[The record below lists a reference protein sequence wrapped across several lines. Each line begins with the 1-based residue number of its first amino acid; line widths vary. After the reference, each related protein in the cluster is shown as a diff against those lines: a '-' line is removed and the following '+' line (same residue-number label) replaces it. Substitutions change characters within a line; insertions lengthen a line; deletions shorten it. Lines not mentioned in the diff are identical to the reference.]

1 MNGSGL
7 ATPRTFIAIVENYQT
22 EDGRIRIPDV
32 LKDYMGVD
40 SIGK

>member
-22 EDGRIRIPDV
+22 ADGYIRIPEV
-32 LKDYMGVD
+32 LQKYMGVD
-40 SIGK
+40 KIGK

>member
-22 EDGRIRIPDV
+22 KDGRIEIPAV
-32 LKDYMGVD
+32 LQKYMGAEYI
-40 SIGK
+40 SK